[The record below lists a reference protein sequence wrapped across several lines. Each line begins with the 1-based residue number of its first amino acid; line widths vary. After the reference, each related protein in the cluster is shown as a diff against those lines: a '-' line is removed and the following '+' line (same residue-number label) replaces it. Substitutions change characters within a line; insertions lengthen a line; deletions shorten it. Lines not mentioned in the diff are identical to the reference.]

1 MRRDIVLAAGW
12 RTPWAKA
19 GGVFR
24 REDAA
29 RLGALAARETLAR
42 SGVDANA
49 LDEVLIGCVGP
60 PHDQVNVARV
70 IALRAGVPERVPAVT
85 LGRNCASGMEA
96 ITSAATRIL
105 AGRGELFLAG
115 GVEAMSAYPL
125 VYGPEMTDMF
135 ARLARAKTLPARLG
149 ALARF
154 RPWHLKPRIALVE
167 GLTDP
172 TCGLIMGRATEVLA
186 REFGLTRLEGDQL
199 AVESHRRAEA
209 ARKAGRFEREIV
221 PVLPQ
226 GARDG
231 HTLRADDGIRE
242 GQSLEQVA
250 KLKPYF
256 ERPDGVVTI
265 ANSSQV
271 TDGACTLLVASEE
284 RARELGLEPLAR
296 IRAFAYAGLAPRR
309 MGLGP
314 VFATALA
321 LKEAGCTLADIGLT
335 ELNEAFAHQVLACQR
350 AFASDAFARAELG
363 RDRALG
369 ELDPARLN
377 VHGGAIAL
385 GHPVGATG
393 ARLLL
398 TLAHEMRERDVELG
412 LATQCI
418 GGGQGGAVILERVR

>member
-1 MRRDIVLAAGW
+1 M
-12 RTPWAKA
+12 
-19 GGVFR
+19 
-24 REDAA
+24 
-29 RLGALAARETLAR
+29 
-42 SGVDANA
+42 
-49 LDEVLIGCVGP
+49 
-60 PHDQVNVARV
+60 
-70 IALRAGVPERVPAVT
+70 
-85 LGRNCASGMEA
+85 
-96 ITSAATRIL
+96 
-105 AGRGELFLAG
+105 
-115 GVEAMSAYPL
+115 
-125 VYGPEMTDMF
+125 
-135 ARLARAKTLPARLG
+135 
-149 ALARF
+149 
-154 RPWHLKPRIALVE
+154 
-167 GLTDP
+167 
-172 TCGLIMGRATEVLA
+172 
-186 REFGLTRLEGDQL
+186 
-199 AVESHRRAEA
+199 
-209 ARKAGRFEREIV
+209 
-221 PVLPQ
+221 PQ

-256 ERPDGVVTI
+256 EKPDGVVTI

-296 IRAFAYAGLAPRR
+296 IRAFAYAGLAPQR

-314 VFATALA
+314 VFATARA
-321 LKEAGCTLADIGLT
+321 LEEAGCTLADIGLV

-363 RDRALG
+363 RERALG

-398 TLAHEMRERDVELG
+398 TLAHEMRARDVELG
-412 LATQCI
+412 LATLCI

>member
-1 MRRDIVLAAGW
+1 MRRGVVLAAGW

-19 GGVFR
+19 GGVLKQ
-24 REDAA
+24 EDAA
-29 RLGALAARETLAR
+29 RLGALAARETIAR
-42 SGVDANA
+42 SGIDTGVI
-49 LDEVLIGCVGP
+49 DEVLIGCVGP

-70 IALRAGVPERVPAVT
+70 IALRAGLPERVPAVT

-125 VYGPEMTDMF
+125 VYGPELTDLF
-135 ARLARAKTLPARLG
+135 AQLARAKSLGARL
-149 ALARF
+149 AAIARF

-172 TCGLIMGRATEVLA
+172 TCGLIMGRATEVLV

-221 PVLPQ
+221 PVMPQ

-250 KLKPYF
+250 RLKPFF
-256 ERPDGVVTI
+256 EKPDGVVTV

-296 IRAFAYAGLAPRR
+296 LRAFAYAGLAPQR

-314 VFATALA
+314 VFATARA
-321 LKEAGCTLADIGLT
+321 VEEAGCTLADIGVI

-363 RDRALG
+363 RERALG
-369 ELDPARLN
+369 ELEPARLN
-377 VHGGAIAL
+377 VNGGAIAL

-398 TLAHEMRERDVELG
+398 TLAHEMKVRDVELG
-412 LATQCI
+412 LATLCI
-418 GGGQGGAVILERVR
+418 GGGQGGAVILERVQ